1 MKDLTNI
8 EIAGLLETTKNKFNE
23 NGKTYAVLTEAQERL
38 ISIPMQLPVL
48 KKIAD
53 LVIKANE
60 PLLDVVNK
68 ARTEIFDVELAMEA
82 FITINKKLKEI
93 LDLTKQ

>member
-38 ISIPMQLPVL
+38 ISIPMQLPAKPVDYGTCKNCIFNLETDENGIGLYAVRHNLQKLIRSTTVIIL
-48 KKIAD
+48 KY
-53 LVIKANE
+53 
-60 PLLDVVNK
+60 
-68 ARTEIFDVELAMEA
+68 F
-82 FITINKKLKEI
+82 
-93 LDLTKQ
+93 